1 MKEIERFFPEYRSSI
16 GELPV
21 MFYSLEPEEPYSPI
35 YFSPLF
41 GRFGYPLKEW
51 YRAEKSDWSK
61 FLHPDD
67 RKAFQEETTRALKG
81 EKEKRSI
88 YRIVGKDGKIYR
100 VYDRAYFIRDRE
112 GKKICWQGVIIDLTD
127 HSFIEEILSHTGN
140 FYFHLFWDS
149 SDLVYLSDF
158 DGKWIL
164 VNPAVEKI
172 LGYSRDEILNKLRAE
187 QIVLPDSLPIIKE
200 KLQEKIT
207 GKATSTIYQADFLAR
222 DGRIVTLEINSRLLY
237 DDKGKPI
244 AVQGIAR
251 DITERRK
258 LTETLRNSEA
268 EIQAILAALPECI
281 FVIDDQGN
289 LIKIPSAKSLSI
301 LGKDFSDLVGKS
313 IREIIPPDHE
323 DFFLMKVRESL
334 RKNQIVNFEIDLKT
348 SREDA
353 FYEVSLSPMTDK
365 TLVMIIRDITE
376 RKYIMQALR
385 DSEERYRD
393 LFENA
398 NDVIYTH
405 DLQGNYTDVNKAGE
419 LLTGYTKEEI
429 KNLNFTKVVAPE
441 YIDLARKMFKDKLRT
456 GKSTSYELEIL
467 SKDGRRIALEV
478 RTRLVLKDGRP
489 VAVHGIGRDIT
500 EKKRIERVLKESEE
514 LYRLVTENV
523 MHHIWIASSDGEI
536 QFANSRCL
544 EFFGCSLE
552 ELKKQGWRGMF
563 HPDDL
568 PKFLK
573 ELSSSLK
580 EKRILRMEARLRSSD
595 GDYLWHAIRCVPRLD
610 ENNRVTGLFG
620 TNTDINEKKQLE
632 LELSNLAKYDTLTGL
647 INRSHFMLTLRE
659 LTEKAEKNPDFKFA
673 LLFLDLD
680 RFKIINDTFGH
691 SVGGEV
697 LKIVAKRLKRCVR
710 PNDVIARLGGDE
722 IIVLLNGIKSS
733 EDALSIVE
741 RILNTINQP
750 FNIKGHEIFTS
761 ASVGVVFSDGEIR
774 RPEEYLCD
782 ADLAMYRVKEK
793 GRAGYEVF
801 TPQMRN
807 QSINF
812 LQLDADLRHSISN
825 DDFRV
830 FYQPIMDLQNNEI
843 VGIEALL
850 RWNHP
855 VLGILSPKDFIDV
868 AEETGQIVEIRQIVL
883 QKACS
888 QLSEW
893 QKEFND
899 DLFMCINLSAKEF
912 WHPNLYQ
919 RVIKVLEDT
928 RLKPSSLC
936 FEINENV
943 VFRDG
948 ILAGK
953 VLTQL
958 HELGVLLSTDDFG
971 TGYSSLNY
979 VADFPFQWLKI
990 DKSFVNRANEDKKR
1004 ELMIKTSVMIGES
1017 LDVRIIAEGIENS
1030 DQLELLKSHGCRF
1043 GQGYFFSKPLDAD
1056 SMTEYLEK
1064 CLRVKRY

>member
-16 GELPV
+16 DELPV

-127 HSFIEEILSHTGN
+127 RSFIEEMLSHTGN
-140 FYFHLFWDS
+140 FYFHLFWDT
-149 SDLVYLSDF
+149 SDLVYISDF

-164 VNPAVEKI
+164 VNPAIEKI

-207 GKATSTIYQADFLAR
+207 GKATSTIYQADFLAK
-222 DGRIVTLEINSRLLY
+222 DGRIVTLEINSRPLY
-237 DDKGKPI
+237 DDKGKPVAI
-244 AVQGIAR
+244 QGIAR

-258 LTETLRNSEA
+258 LIETLRNSEA

-301 LGKDFSDLVGKS
+301 LSKDFSDLVGKS

-348 SREDA
+348 SKEDA
-353 FYEVSLSPMTDK
+353 FYEVSLSPITDK

-405 DLQGNYTDVNKAGE
+405 DLQGNYIDVNKAGE

-441 YIDLARKMFKDKLRT
+441 YVDLARKMFEDKLRT

-500 EKKRIERVLKESEE
+500 EKKRIQRVLKESEE

-568 PKFLK
+568 PKFL
-573 ELSSSLK
+573 EEISSSLK
-580 EKRILRMEARLRSSD
+580 EKRIFRMEARLRSSD

-610 ENNRVTGLFG
+610 ENNRVISLLG
-620 TNTDINEKKQLE
+620 TNTDIDEKKQLE
-632 LELSNLAKYDTLTGL
+632 LELSHLAKYDALTGL

-691 SVGGEV
+691 SVGDEV

-774 RPEEYLCD
+774 RPEEYLRD

-812 LQLDADLRHSISN
+812 LQLDADLRHSINN

-868 AEETGQIVEIRQIVL
+868 AEETGLIVEIGQIVL
-883 QKACS
+883 RKACS

-919 RVIKVLEDT
+919 RVIKVLKDT

-953 VLTQL
+953 ILTQL
-958 HELGVLLSTDDFG
+958 HELGVLFSTDDFG

-979 VADFPFQWLKI
+979 VVDFPFQWLKI
-990 DKSFVNRANEDKKR
+990 DRSFVNRANEDKKR
-1004 ELMIKTSVMIGES
+1004 ELMIKTLVMIGES

-1064 CLRVKRY
+1064 CLRIKRY